1 MKNGKVLRIS
11 VTDRCDLRCVYCMPE
26 TGVSLVPMADM
37 LTYEEIAAVA
47 RAAMALGVRRFR
59 LTGGEPLA
67 RRGVLSLVDLLSR
80 LGVED
85 LAMTTNGLRL
95 AEFAAGLK
103 AAGLTR
109 VTVSLDTLRRDRFE
123 LITRRTGFDRIFEGL
138 DAARAAGLVPIKVNT
153 VVIRGV
159 NDDEV
164 LDFVRFAEKE
174 SVEVR
179 FIELMPTSGLSPECK
194 ELGSW
199 RPALFVKGEEIRDRV
214 VEAFGPLEQV
224 PDADGVADIHLV
236 KGKTRLGF
244 ITPISDP
251 FCRGCER
258 LRLGPDGRL
267 KVCLFDRD
275 GIDIRKALREDKAG
289 PVELEAILRTAFE
302 TKTTWERG
310 DLERLSSDMFRIGG

>member
-1 MKNGKVLRIS
+1 LKNGKVLRIS

-174 SVEVR
+174 NVEVR
-179 FIELMPTSGLSPECK
+179 FIELMPTTGLSPECK